1 MACEGFEK
9 SLIEEALASTD
20 PALMAH
26 LAVCGDCRAE
36 LAAQRELQGHIT
48 AGIAAM
54 VADEPSSAL
63 LTRVRAQI
71 AAEPAPRSMKWMR
84 WAATGAAVA
93 ALAAVA
99 LWFAARPSF
108 RPDPMGISPVQSAK
122 DASLPAAVT
131 PQPIASQQPAQSQ
144 AAVER
149 KQIPAR
155 HVSHSEL
162 LVHTSTTMQATQP
175 TVTAVANAPRVE
187 IIVPAGQREAVLRL
201 INALRTG
208 RVDAASLLRAAQPGD
223 LAPLA
228 IAPIEVKPV
237 NGSDEDDGTGNQLEN
252 EF

>member
-1 MACEGFEK
+1 
-9 SLIEEALASTD
+9 
-20 PALMAH
+20 
-26 LAVCGDCRAE
+26 
-36 LAAQRELQGHIT
+36 
-48 AGIAAM
+48 M

-71 AAEPAPRSMKWMR
+71 GAEPAPRSMKWMR
-84 WAATGAAVA
+84 WAATGVAVTAFAAI
-93 ALAAVA
+93 A

-108 RPDPMGISPVQSAK
+108 RLETPGIVPMQSAK
-122 DASLPAAVT
+122 DTSSPAPKT
-131 PQPIASQQPAQSQ
+131 PQPIASQQSAESK
-144 AAVER
+144 AAANRRQLGV
-149 KQIPAR
+149 R

-162 LVHTSTTMQATQP
+162 LVHTSTTMEATQP
-175 TVTAVANAPRVE
+175 AVTAVANAPRVE